1 VRKVIVTSVALLAM
15 TTAAKALTF
24 EQKLAIG
31 AVYYAMYAGLDDHCP
46 RMKFNY
52 AAGHDE
58 LASVGINIDQL
69 DNDPAVAAARHDV
82 LMPVIVSYH
91 RNPSALCSA
100 AWSKF
105 GANGDYKRQMLDA
118 K

>member
-1 VRKVIVTSVALLAM
+1 MKVIVTGLALFAM
-15 TTAAKALTF
+15 TTAASALIF

-52 AAGHDE
+52 EAGRDE
-58 LASVGINIDQL
+58 LASVGIKLDQL
-69 DNDPAVAAARHDV
+69 DNDSTVAAARHDV

-105 GANGDYKRQMLDA
+105 GPNGDYKRQMLQA